1 MEIEVTKEKENP
13 LLERKEL
20 MIRVSYEGTTPE
32 RSEVIKKVASI
43 NNTTPEM
50 VVIQNLEGSFGK
62 RESTGYVKI
71 YNSIDRLNKVELKH
85 IIKRANKEEDT

>member
-1 MEIEVTKEKENP
+1 MEIEVTEEKDNP

-20 MIRVSYEGTTPE
+20 RIRVSYEGTTPE
-32 RSEVIKKVASI
+32 RSEVIKKVASM
-43 NNTTPEM
+43 NNAAPEM

-71 YNSIDRLNKVELKH
+71 YKSIDRLNKIELKH
-85 IIKRANKEEDT
+85 IIKRAKKEEDT